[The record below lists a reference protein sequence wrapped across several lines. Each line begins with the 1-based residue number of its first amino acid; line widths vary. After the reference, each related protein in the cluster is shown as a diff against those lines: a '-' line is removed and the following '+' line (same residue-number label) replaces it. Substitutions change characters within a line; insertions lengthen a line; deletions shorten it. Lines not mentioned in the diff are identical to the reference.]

1 MTWGRCGGQ
10 SKGHKVFW
18 TRLGSFTYELVAI
31 VAGLRI
37 YTNSGQAGSL
47 HGVGRVGL
55 GLATGLG
62 TGGCWEESEF
72 VFFGNVIPGRSITL
86 GVVPLPNFQ

>member
-1 MTWGRCGGQ
+1 M
-10 SKGHKVFW
+10 
-18 TRLGSFTYELVAI
+18 YEPLAI

-37 YTNSGQAGSL
+37 CTDSGQAASL

-62 TGGCWEESEF
+62 TGGCWEESES
-72 VFFGNVIPGRSITL
+72 VFFGDVIPGRSITL
-86 GVVPLPNFQ
+86 GVVPLPNSQ